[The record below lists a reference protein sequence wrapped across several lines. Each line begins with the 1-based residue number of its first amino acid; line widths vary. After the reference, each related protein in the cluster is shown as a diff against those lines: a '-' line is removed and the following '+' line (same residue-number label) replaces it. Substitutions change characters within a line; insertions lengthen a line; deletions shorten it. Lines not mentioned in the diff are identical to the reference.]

1 MNAQELSVTPVDP
14 KRPWRHERDYKVVH
28 IGDQSA
34 VFLTGNHRVLITAAE
49 LGRRLEKGLDQM
61 TADEASEW
69 SLLES
74 HGWLTDVHR
83 SRLATSTYSD
93 GSNLALNINLTGAC
107 NLACTYCF
115 AEGGDYGR
123 IYQKMEMH
131 TVDYIFDFIRRHVTK
146 SRKVRF
152 EFFGGEP
159 LLNFPIIKEICERS
173 DRLAAETG
181 IEFCNRIST
190 NLTVMPAGVIE
201 FFHARKFIVS
211 VSIDGGAE
219 THNQNRP
226 TKSGKESFAGIIGN
240 CKKVREGGDAVT
252 MVARM
257 TVVSPTPP
265 LIDNVLELHQLNIF
279 DYFQIYPA
287 VTAPGSSLCGGT
299 PKLVQLETSTPPE
312 PIKNTMN
319 MEFLNQL
326 AELVKIYPKLYGNGN
341 RFKGVLEYERIAEML
356 LQGKMALGFCGG
368 GGTYFTFSPDDS
380 IMPCHR
386 LVGDTKYQIGSGAT
400 GLTGDTQDWTLPVD
414 SHPICSDCWARYVC
428 GGNCRQENV
437 LSTGS
442 LRGLNMETCQYQQ
455 SLLAE
460 VIRYLGTAPAD
471 YLTRSRKL
479 DDMFVSCGRPVTNNL
494 RESGESEVTN
504 LRYFQVIMPHQSDTQ
519 VM

>member
-1 MNAQELSVTPVDP
+1 
-14 KRPWRHERDYKVVH
+14 
-28 IGDQSA
+28 
-34 VFLTGNHRVLITAAE
+34 
-49 LGRRLEKGLDQM
+49 
-61 TADEASEW
+61 
-69 SLLES
+69 
-74 HGWLTDVHR
+74 
-83 SRLATSTYSD
+83 
-93 GSNLALNINLTGAC
+93 
-107 NLACTYCF
+107 
-115 AEGGDYGR
+115 
-123 IYQKMEMH
+123 
-131 TVDYIFDFIRRHVTK
+131 
-146 SRKVRF
+146 
-152 EFFGGEP
+152 
-159 LLNFPIIKEICERS
+159 
-173 DRLAAETG
+173 
-181 IEFCNRIST
+181 
-190 NLTVMPAGVIE
+190 
-201 FFHARKFIVS
+201 
-211 VSIDGGAE
+211 
-219 THNQNRP
+219 
-226 TKSGKESFAGIIGN
+226 
-240 CKKVREGGDAVT
+240 
-252 MVARM
+252 
-257 TVVSPTPP
+257 
-265 LIDNVLELHQLNIF
+265 
-279 DYFQIYPA
+279 
-287 VTAPGSSLCGGT
+287 
-299 PKLVQLETSTPPE
+299 
-312 PIKNTMN
+312 
-319 MEFLNQL
+319 
-326 AELVKIYPKLYGNGN
+326 
-341 RFKGVLEYERIAEML
+341 ML